1 MTNFIVISLLV
12 VLQVLGNISV
22 GLGIRQ
28 VGEVNTLNPLVLLA
42 FGFHVLT
49 NPWVVLGIA
58 FLIVSLLL
66 YLAAISRLDLS
77 YVVPMTAS
85 NYMLATLC
93 AWLILGERISTTRW
107 AGTFMV
113 TIGVLLVGLS
123 EGRGGKL
130 AVTAR
135 RKRRNSSRQRR

>member
-49 NPWVVLGIA
+49 NPWVVFGIA

-93 AWLILGERISTTRW
+93 AWLFLGERISITRW

-123 EGRGGKL
+123 EGRKGTL
-130 AVTAR
+130 NVTAR
-135 RKRRNSSRQRR
+135 RKRKNSSRQRS